1 MKKAFTLAET
11 VIVLVIVSLLAGLII
26 QSYLTISKLTFVVEQ
41 KKILTEESLMLTQ
54 IFDSLFQ
61 TAQIDYEKYGND
73 LV

>member
-26 QSYLTISKLTFVVEQ
+26 QSYLTVSKLTFVVEQ